1 MCLLA
6 YGITEK
12 YVAHVEPQCRAV
24 DKDFD
29 KLSLGRD
36 NGFLW
41 DVVNLESSELQ
52 PEDGVPREHA
62 SSVTSAPPPNFNPP
76 EPKRFAS
83 RPDKTSEVFGALLPL
98 IFRFATGVFVSG

>member
-41 DVVNLESSELQ
+41 DVVNLE
-52 PEDGVPREHA
+52 PRLRVQI
-62 SSVTSAPPPNFNPP
+62 SN
-76 EPKRFAS
+76 
-83 RPDKTSEVFGALLPL
+83 
-98 IFRFATGVFVSG
+98 

>member
-52 PEDGVPREHA
+52 PEDGVPRENA
-62 SSVTSAPPPNFNPP
+62 
-76 EPKRFAS
+76 
-83 RPDKTSEVFGALLPL
+83 SEVRNFYVFG
-98 IFRFATGVFVSG
+98 S

>member
-1 MCLLA
+1 MCFLV

-29 KLSLGRD
+29 KLSLGCD

-52 PEDGVPREHA
+52 PEDGVPRENA
-62 SSVTSAPPPNFNPP
+62 
-76 EPKRFAS
+76 
-83 RPDKTSEVFGALLPL
+83 SEVRNFYVFG
-98 IFRFATGVFVSG
+98 S